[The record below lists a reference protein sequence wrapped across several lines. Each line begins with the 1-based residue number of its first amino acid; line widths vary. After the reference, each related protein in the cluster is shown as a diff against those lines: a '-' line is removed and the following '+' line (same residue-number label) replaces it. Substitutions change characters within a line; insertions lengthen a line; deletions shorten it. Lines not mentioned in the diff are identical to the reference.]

1 LINIFLVLTNTEAT
15 RTKPNSFNPV
25 LSANAYIGH
34 IQENERIVHL
44 EPGLYASDADPL
56 NSPNGSLLFN
66 QS

>member
-1 LINIFLVLTNTEAT
+1 MFLVLANTEAT

-44 EPGLYASDADPL
+44 EPRLYASDADPL
-56 NSPNGSLLFN
+56 NSPNG
-66 QS
+66 